1 MIQALTSRLI
11 DFTAKSPDENLPQA
25 AVLILCYEKD
35 DDLFFIMTKRSNSLP
50 SHPGE
55 VAFPGGKKEESDKDL
70 KQTAL
75 REASEEIS
83 IDSSKVEILGQLD
96 PLESRFGLSVT
107 PFIGILKENF
117 ELDPNP
123 DEVAEIFYLPIS
135 FFKNDPLIKRG
146 VTNFKGETFDTPVII
161 YENYEIWGLT
171 LAFTLD
177 FLKLFN
183 IKFKDDLQI
192 R

>member
-55 VAFPGGKKEESDKDL
+55 VAFPGWKKEENDKDL

-83 IDSSKVEILGQLD
+83 IDSSNFEILGL
-96 PLESRFGLSVT
+96 L
-107 PFIGILKENF
+107 
-117 ELDPNP
+117 
-123 DEVAEIFYLPIS
+123 EVAAEHGSNAFGRETDV
-135 FFKNDPLIKRG
+135 KIKI
-146 VTNFKGETFDTPVII
+146 VCVVSK
-161 YENYEIWGLT
+161 
-171 LAFTLD
+171 A
-177 FLKLFN
+177 
-183 IKFKDDLQI
+183 
-192 R
+192 